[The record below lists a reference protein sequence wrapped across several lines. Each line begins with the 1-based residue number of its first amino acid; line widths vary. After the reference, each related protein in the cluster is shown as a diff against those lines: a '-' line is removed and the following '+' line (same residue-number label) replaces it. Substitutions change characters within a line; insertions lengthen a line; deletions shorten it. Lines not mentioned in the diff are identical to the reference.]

1 MLSSWV
7 ALRPRRAAFKLQRKK
22 MNCPDCN
29 GRGSGEYYTCSRCR
43 GKGFVNPT
51 SIRIMYTLSEVKED
65 VSFVTT
71 KSIMERIL

>member
-1 MLSSWV
+1 
-7 ALRPRRAAFKLQRKK
+7 